1 MTLEKIAAA
10 RKLLEANTPPKGVA
24 TVMSV
29 SVATLY
35 RYLPGPNEGCMGLI
49 RAHEDL
55 LTAIAEE
62 VERLPL
68 SVWRAAFTSDSD
80 SDSES
85 DSREV
90 SQEMEQMEVHAAAG
104 QRPVV

>member
-1 MTLEKIAAA
+1 
-10 RKLLEANTPPKGVA
+10 
-24 TVMSV
+24 
-29 SVATLY
+29 
-35 RYLPGPNEGCMGLI
+35 MGLI

-85 DSREV
+85 ESDSREV